1 MRKLLVGLFA
11 AGVVALSTTVPTF
24 AANISD
30 VGSDYWATTEINNVV
45 DNNVMTLYSG
55 ARFNPEGT
63 VSRVEFVHALLKVLT
78 NDNLDVKI
86 SNIFSDIKA
95 GDSYYDD
102 VLRSQQLG
110 LVYGYPDG
118 TFKPNKLM
126 SRAETQSVISH
137 ITKDMDSDTSVLKN
151 FVDAEEIPE
160 WATNVYAK
168 TLNYGIYVNYPNP
181 SELRPNDVLSRA
193 EAAVILYRLR
203 QKAGLIKSQFVG
215 AELEKVLGTEHLN
228 AVKKAPND
236 EVVITNRRNIIK
248 EGNAMYVAFDEKFKS
263 ELAQEGEAL
272 TFVANE
278 DLVTEEGTTLF
289 PVGTKFYGNVISITD
304 PKWFNKNARVY
315 AQITKAV
322 LPNGQIVSMNAKPF
336 YKNYELKEGPWM
348 TAGKLTLC
356 TLTGGAVG
364 TGAGIGFGFIPNPDR
379 LGTGVGIGAPVG
391 AAIGLATGLI
401 TKGLNYHAKEGEEIK
416 VIMLNDVSIAK

>member
-1 MRKLLVGLFA
+1 MKKLLVGLFA
-11 AGVVALSTTVPTF
+11 AGVVAMSTTVPTF

-30 VGSDYWATTEINNVV
+30 VSANYWASKEINNVV
-45 DNNVMTLYSG
+45 DNNVMGLKG
-55 ARFNPEGT
+55 GKFNPEGS
-63 VSRVEFVHALLKVLT
+63 VSRVEFVQSLLKVLT
-78 NDNLDVKI
+78 NDTLNVKI
-86 SNIFSDIKA
+86 KNIFSDVNA
-95 GDSYYDD
+95 SDSYYSD

-137 ITKDMDSDTSVLKN
+137 ITKDMHADTSLLKN
-151 FVDAEEIPE
+151 FSDYSEVPA
-160 WATNVYAK
+160 WAKNAYAK

-203 QKAGLIKSQFVG
+203 LKAGLIKSQYVG
-215 AELEKVLGTEHLN
+215 SELEKVLGEEHLV

-236 EVVITNRRNIIK
+236 EVVITNKRNIIK
-248 EGNAMYVAFDEKFKS
+248 EGNAMVVAFDERFKS
-263 ELAQEGEAL
+263 EVAQEGDSL

-278 DLVTEEGTTLF
+278 DIATEEGTVLF
-289 PVGTKFYGNVISITD
+289 PAGTKFYGNVLEITD

-322 LPNGQIVSMNAKPF
+322 LPSGQVVSMNAKPF

-364 TGAGIGFGFIPNPDR
+364 TGAGVGFAFIPSPDKV
-379 LGTGVGIGAPVG
+379 GTGIAIGTPVG
-391 AAIGLATGLI
+391 AGVGLATGLI
-401 TKGLNYHAKEGEEIK
+401 TKGLNYHAKAGEEIK

>member
-24 AANISD
+24 AAKISD
-30 VGSDYWATTEINNVV
+30 VSTNYWASTEINNVV
-45 DNNVMTLYSG
+45 DNNVMSLTG
-55 ARFNPEGT
+55 GKFNPEGT
-63 VSRVEFVHALLKVLT
+63 VSRVEFVQALLRVLT
-78 NDNLDVKI
+78 NENLDVTI
-86 SNIFSDIKA
+86 SNIFSDVNA
-95 GDSYYDD
+95 SDSYYKD

-118 TFKPNKLM
+118 TFKPSKLM

-137 ITKDMDSDTSVLKN
+137 ITKDMNADASLLKN
-151 FVDAEEIPE
+151 FIDASEVPA
-160 WATNVYAK
+160 WAKNAYAK

-203 QKAGLIKSQFVG
+203 QKAGLIKSQYVG
-215 AELEKVLGTEHLN
+215 SELEKVLGTEHLN
-228 AVKKAPND
+228 AVKKAPSD
-236 EVVITNRRNIIK
+236 EVVITNKRNVIK

-263 ELAQEGEAL
+263 EVASEGDSIA
-272 TFVANE
+272 FVANE
-278 DLVTEEGTTLF
+278 DIATEEGTTLF
-289 PVGTKFYGNVISITD
+289 PAGTKFYGNVISITD

-322 LPNGQIVSMNAKPF
+322 LPSGQVVSMNAKPF

-348 TAGKLTLC
+348 TAGKLALC
-356 TLTGGAVG
+356 PVTGGAVG
-364 TGAGIGFGFIPNPDR
+364 TGAGVGLAFIPSPDKI
-379 LGTGVGIGAPVG
+379 GTGIAIGAPVG
-391 AAIGLATGLI
+391 AAVGLATGLI
-401 TKGLNYHAKEGEEIK
+401 TKGLNYHAKAGEEIK

>member
-24 AANISD
+24 AAKISD
-30 VGSDYWATTEINNVV
+30 VSTNYWASTEINNVV
-45 DNNVMTLYSG
+45 DNNVMSLTG
-55 ARFNPEGT
+55 GKFNPEGT
-63 VSRVEFVHALLKVLT
+63 VSRVEFVQALLRVLT
-78 NDNLDVKI
+78 NENLDVTI
-86 SNIFSDIKA
+86 SNIFSDVNA
-95 GDSYYDD
+95 SDSYYKD

-118 TFKPNKLM
+118 TFKPSKLM

-137 ITKDMDSDTSVLKN
+137 ITKDMNADASLLKN
-151 FVDAEEIPE
+151 FIDASEVPA
-160 WATNVYAK
+160 WAKNAYAK

-203 QKAGLIKSQFVG
+203 QKAGLIKSQYVG
-215 AELEKVLGTEHLN
+215 SELEKVLGTEHLN
-228 AVKKAPND
+228 AVKKAPSD
-236 EVVITNRRNIIK
+236 EVVITNKRNVIK

-263 ELAQEGEAL
+263 EVASEGDSIA
-272 TFVANE
+272 FVANE
-278 DLVTEEGTTLF
+278 DIATEEGTTLF
-289 PVGTKFYGNVISITD
+289 PAGTKFYGNVISITD

-322 LPNGQIVSMNAKPF
+322 LPSGQVVSMNAKPF

-348 TAGKLTLC
+348 TAGKLALC
-356 TLTGGAVG
+356 TVTGGAVG
-364 TGAGIGFGFIPNPDR
+364 TGAGVGLSFIPSPDKI
-379 LGTGVGIGAPVG
+379 GTGIAIGAPVG
-391 AAIGLATGLI
+391 AAVGLATGLI
-401 TKGLNYHAKEGEEIK
+401 TKGLNYHAKAGEEIK

>member
-24 AANISD
+24 AAKISD
-30 VGSDYWATTEINNVV
+30 VSTNYWASTEINNVV
-45 DNNVMTLYSG
+45 DNNVMSLTG
-55 ARFNPEGT
+55 GKFNPEGT
-63 VSRVEFVHALLKVLT
+63 VSRVEFVQALLRVLT
-78 NDNLDVKI
+78 NENLDVTI
-86 SNIFSDIKA
+86 SNIFSDVNA
-95 GDSYYDD
+95 SDSYYKD

-118 TFKPNKLM
+118 TFKPSKLM
-126 SRAETQSVISH
+126 SRAETQSVVSH
-137 ITKDMDSDTSVLKN
+137 ITKDMNADASLLKN
-151 FVDAEEIPE
+151 FIDASEVPA
-160 WATNVYAK
+160 WAKNAYAK

-203 QKAGLIKSQFVG
+203 QKAGLIKSQYVG
-215 AELEKVLGTEHLN
+215 SELEKVLGTEHLN
-228 AVKKAPND
+228 AVKKAPSD
-236 EVVITNRRNIIK
+236 EVVITNKRNVIK

-263 ELAQEGEAL
+263 EVASEGDSIA
-272 TFVANE
+272 FVANE
-278 DLVTEEGTTLF
+278 DIATEEGTTLF
-289 PVGTKFYGNVISITD
+289 PAGTKFYGNVISITD

-322 LPNGQIVSMNAKPF
+322 LPSGQVVSMNAKPF

-348 TAGKLTLC
+348 TAGKLALC
-356 TLTGGAVG
+356 TVTGGAVG
-364 TGAGIGFGFIPNPDR
+364 TGAGVGLAFIPSPDKI
-379 LGTGVGIGAPVG
+379 GTGIAIGAPVG
-391 AAIGLATGLI
+391 AAVGLATGLI
-401 TKGLNYHAKEGEEIK
+401 TKGLNYHAKAGEEIK